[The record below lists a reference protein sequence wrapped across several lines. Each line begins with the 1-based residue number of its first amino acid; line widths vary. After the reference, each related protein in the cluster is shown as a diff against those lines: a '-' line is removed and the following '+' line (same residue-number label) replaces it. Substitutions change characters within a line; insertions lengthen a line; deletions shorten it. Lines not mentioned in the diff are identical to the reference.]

1 MSNSIL
7 EKFTIEKNLIYVL
20 IAAVVIVFG
29 FIFYLILGQF
39 SKSVEV
45 LTPNGGEEWEI
56 GQTYEITWK
65 SRGIERVGIVL
76 FKENEPKW
84 IAKNVS
90 AKLERYEWK
99 IYPGQEYRDGY
110 WIAVFEY
117 PWQKGNEIDYSS
129 GSFAIT
135 FSELI
140 SCDALSTENE
150 RPYLPSDLPDLRR
163 VFITQEQYTG
173 NLEGSE
179 GADEKCQQEAEERG
193 FGGKW
198 HAFLGGDSDEDL
210 AVERLKRTP
219 RGTEGVFI
227 MAPPAAILIRGA
239 TCHRLLAK
247 DFDEFLAI
255 FSNLLIINEEK
266 LEAVFLEDL
275 KNIWLGRVD
284 EKSKKNCIPIL
295 SVLGDSYLSLAEKYS
310 FTSTCQNWTKE
321 NKLVD
326 GYPVP
331 KGQPKPSFPTCYTP
345 TGEFTDSVALGG
357 LSSGLTNGGKDTI
370 FTPYQ
375 GKHCDT
381 RQKLLCIEE

>member
-1 MSNSIL
+1 MNSSIL
-7 EKFTIEKNLIYVL
+7 EKFTIEKNLIYIL
-20 IAAVVIVFG
+20 IAAVLIVFG

-56 GQTYEITWK
+56 GKTYEITWK
-65 SRGIERVGIVL
+65 SKGIERVGIVL

-84 IAKNVS
+84 IAKNVD
-90 AKLERYEWK
+90 AKSERYEWK
-99 IYPGQEYRDGY
+99 VYPGQEYRDGY

-117 PWQKGNEIDYSS
+117 PWRKENEIDYSN
-129 GSFAIT
+129 GSFAVI

-150 RPYLPSDLPDLRR
+150 WLYLPSDLPDLRR
-163 VFITQEQYTG
+163 VFITQREYEG
-173 NLEGSE
+173 NLEGLN

-193 FGGKW
+193 FEGKW

-227 MAPPAAILIRGA
+227 TALSAATLIRGA
-239 TCHRLLAK
+239 TCHRLLVK

-255 FSNLLIINEEK
+255 FSDPLIINEER
-266 LEAVFLEDL
+266 LEAKFLEDL
-275 KNIWLGRVD
+275 RNIWLGRVD

-331 KGQPKPSFPTCYTP
+331 TGQPKPSFPTCYTP
-345 TGEFTDSVALGG
+345 TGEFTNAVALGG
-357 LSSGLTNGGKDTI
+357 LSSGLTSKEDDITL
-370 FTPYQ
+370 TLYQ
-375 GKHCDT
+375 GKYCNT
-381 RQKLLCIEE
+381 NQKLLCIEE